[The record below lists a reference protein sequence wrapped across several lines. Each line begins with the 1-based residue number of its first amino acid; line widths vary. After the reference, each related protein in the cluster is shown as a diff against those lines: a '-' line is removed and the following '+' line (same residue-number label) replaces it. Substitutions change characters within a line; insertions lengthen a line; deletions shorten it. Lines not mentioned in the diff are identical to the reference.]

1 MLNFLFTKVLFMSLA
16 GGVVIL
22 LLRLFALFT
31 RRAFSCRWNYYIWLL
46 AVGILLFPLSMPARS
61 HSAVPAQTAAVQRQG
76 LPAAGTADQTA
87 AQQTGLDGAGTGA
100 RNQTTGQTPARAENS
115 EAAEPGT
122 VPADQNS
129 AARVHTF
136 RPLWNRARTAL
147 PWVWLAGF
155 LFFFLRHLLRR
166 TRFGRRMRRLAVSPS
181 ASQQA
186 ALAEAAE
193 ALGMRRPPRL
203 LAFDA
208 ACSPFIAG
216 IFRPVVY
223 IPRSAA
229 DKDALLLVFRHE
241 LTHCRRGDLLYKLLL
256 ELVCALHFFNPLVWY
271 MRREADR
278 FCELSCDEQV
288 ADGMDA
294 ETRKRYSLML
304 LTQTQQQRLNL
315 QGGAALFERR
325 SNLKERIEIIMLQR
339 RVKRFTMLISVLL
352 TLSLGVSFFLF
363 ASLVNAQN
371 STTLTQFIY
380 SGNLDYAA
388 IYSRN
393 NEYPFDDIRP
403 AIDSDSIFTYTKFA
417 GQPRLEASFIDENG
431 NYFALRLTR
440 VLRTYAMGHALEG
453 TFTLTRNGEAVF
465 EDQSGHVTDL
475 PPRMDPSAQT
485 EVSVDFAADGTAVR
499 FQCSGQIQPSD
510 SAWFAAERMK
520 RAEAKRQGDFQ
531 EVYTGELL
539 ESTVGG
545 QNVSA
550 EAIAAWNAETAANPD
565 PETIAYSVEAQY
577 AEAPVLCFSA
587 ADPPVYVRLYTYGH
601 QSVSSDSISGMFL
614 VRTDGV
620 DTDSFTGTLSGL
632 NGNPGDVVAL
642 KSDDGAYLWRS
653 RIAEPP
659 GPEPLRVYGT
669 GGAPEQYYTEGEDV
683 FIGTPYEQDQFDRE
697 EHNRL
702 YKRIVVDESGNVML
716 VVPAEYQQ
724 GEALNVEMGS
734 GYSISTSWENM
745 LGRSYVIDADG
756 TILRRAIL
764 LQDPDTW
771 WYKAV
776 IPLENQHW
784 EFKDA
789 PRVPSISGADTNV

>member
-16 GGVVIL
+16 GGAAIL
-22 LLRLFALFT
+22 LLRLLALFT

-46 AVGILLFPLSMPARS
+46 AVGILLFPLSMPSRS
-61 HSAVPAQTAAVQRQG
+61 QSLVPARTAAVQQQV
-76 LPAAGTADQTA
+76 PAAAAAGAHDT
-87 AQQTGLDGAGTGA
+87 AQQAAEDGAVTGA
-100 RNQTTGQTPARAENS
+100 QNRISGQTVSQAENNG
-115 EAAEPGT
+115 EAAE
-122 VPADQNS
+122 
-129 AARVHTF
+129 ARPITAVSDNTAGANAL
-136 RPLWNRARTAL
+136 RALWHGARSSL
-147 PWVWLAGF
+147 PWLWLTGF
-155 LFFFLRHLLRR
+155 LFFFLCHLLRR
-166 TRFGRRMRRLAVSPS
+166 VRFGRRMRSLAVSPS
-181 ASQQA
+181 AEQEA
-186 ALAEAAE
+186 ALAEAAA

-208 ACSPFIAG
+208 ASSPFIAG
-216 IFRPVVY
+216 LFRPVVY

-229 DKDALLLVFRHE
+229 DRDALLLVFRHE
-241 LTHCRRGDLLYKLLL
+241 LTHCRRGDLLYKLLM

-315 QGGAALFERR
+315 RGGAALFERR
-325 SNLKERIEIIMLQR
+325 TNLKERIEILMLQR

-388 IYSRN
+388 IYSKN

-403 AIDSDSIFTYTKFA
+403 AVDSDSIFTYTKFA

-475 PPRMDPSAQT
+475 PPRMDPIART
-485 EVSVDFAADGTAVR
+485 EVNVGFSVNGVSTR
-499 FQCSGQIQPSD
+499 FQCTGQLQPAD
-510 SAWFAAERMK
+510 SAWFTSARMK
-520 RAEAKRQGDFQ
+520 RAEAKRTSDFR

-545 QNVSA
+545 QSISA
-550 EAIAAWNAETAANPD
+550 EAIAAWNAGTAAN
-565 PETIAYSVEAQY
+565 PETIAYSAEGQY

-587 ADPPVYVRLYTYGH
+587 ADPPVYVRLYTHGH
-601 QSVSSDSISGMFL
+601 QSVSNDSVSGMFL

-632 NGNPGDVVAL
+632 SGIPGGVAEL
-642 KSDDGAYLWRS
+642 KSDDGAYLWRA

-659 GPEPLRVYGT
+659 GPEPLEVYGT
-669 GGAPEQYYTEGEDV
+669 GGAPEQYDTEGEDV
-683 FIGTPYEQDQFDRE
+683 FIGTPYEQDQFERE

-702 YKRIVVDESGNVML
+702 YKRIVVDENNNVML

-724 GEALNVEMGS
+724 GEALNVEKDGS
-734 GYSISTSWENM
+734 YDLSMNWENM
-745 LGRSYVIDADG
+745 LGRSYVINADG

-776 IPLENQHW
+776 IPLENQYW
-784 EFKDA
+784 EFKEE
-789 PRVPSISGADTNV
+789 PQVPSISGADANS